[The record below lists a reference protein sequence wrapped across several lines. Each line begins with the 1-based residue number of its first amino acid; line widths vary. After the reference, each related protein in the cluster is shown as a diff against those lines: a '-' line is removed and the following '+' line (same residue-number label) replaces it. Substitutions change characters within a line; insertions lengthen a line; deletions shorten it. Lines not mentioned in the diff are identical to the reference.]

1 MATNITEYNATAGS
15 NTSID
20 SINLQEGQMV
30 ASDVNN
36 AIRSLMSHLKNVDT
50 GSQALT
56 SPSFTAMST
65 DTISEKTSANG
76 VSIDGV
82 TLKDGGVGTTA
93 SPVALHA
100 TSLNGGQIGGRRNI
114 IINGAMQVAQRGTSF
129 TSVSGSAYH
138 LDRFRTGMGDTTARF
153 TVTQATAGLNG
164 FGNSLKYDCTTAE
177 SSLSNAGARLFIQH
191 RLEGQDLQQLK
202 KGTSDAEKVT
212 VSFYVKTNKSG
223 VYTVEL
229 YDVDNTRSIS
239 QTITVSDANWNRYTL
254 TFDGD
259 TTGTLDNDNANS
271 LDLIIHLIAGTTYT
285 GGTFSTSWS
294 SATDNT
300 RVSSS
305 NVNIGDSTDNNFE
318 ITGVQ
323 LEVGQATPF
332 EHRSFGEELALCQRY
347 YEKSYEYGT
356 ASGTNTGIGSLW
368 AGGGVTGATTSF
380 LGGLIATYRTI
391 KRGSTAVTMYDLSGN
406 SGKIHR
412 FQLGTVSSA
421 NNTAYVGNDGTTGF
435 TVYSASGASA
445 SGIQGHFEADS
456 EL

>member
-1 MATNITEYNATAGS
+1 MTSTIGVKKIQYPNGIDSITIDSSGSAAITTANITTANVTNATATGTI
-15 NTSID
+15 NTPSI
-20 SINLQEGQMV
+20 
-30 ASDVNN
+30 
-36 AIRSLMSHLKNVDT
+36 
-50 GSQALT
+50 
-56 SPSFTAMST
+56 
-65 DTISEKTSANG
+65 
-76 VSIDGV
+76 
-82 TLKDGGVGTTA
+82 
-93 SPVALHA
+93 
-100 TSLNGGQIGGRRNI
+100 NGGQIGGRRNI
-114 IINGAMQVAQRGTSF
+114 VINGAMQVAQRGTSF
-129 TSVSGSAYH
+129 TSVAGSAYH

-153 TVTQATAGLNG
+153 TVTQATAALNG
-164 FGNSLKYDCTTAE
+164 FANSLKYDCTTAE

-259 TTGTLDNDNANS
+259 TTGTLDNNNANS

-294 SATDNT
+294 SATENT

-323 LEVGQATPF
+323 LEVGSQATPF

-347 YEKSYEYGT
+347 YQVKNGSYHPGNAVGSNKINAGFTFPVSFRATPSTPPNVSVHRSGNQTVT
-356 ASGTNTGIGSLW
+356 ASIDSVVCSGDRSSGSIRFV
-368 AGGGVTGATTSF
+368 GHSVSDE
-380 LGGLIATYRTI
+380 
-391 KRGSTAVTMYDLSGN
+391 TAYNVYISGN
-406 SGKIHR
+406 
-412 FQLGTVSSA
+412 L
-421 NNTAYVGNDGTTGF
+421 
-435 TVYSASGASA
+435 
-445 SGIQGHFEADS
+445 
-456 EL
+456 ELDAEL

>member
-1 MATNITEYNATAGS
+1 MTKAAELAKMGEVLTN
-15 NTSID
+15 
-20 SINLQEGQMV
+20 
-30 ASDVNN
+30 
-36 AIRSLMSHLKNVDT
+36 
-50 GSQALT
+50 SQL
-56 SPSFTAMST
+56 
-65 DTISEKTSANG
+65 
-76 VSIDGV
+76 
-82 TLKDGGVGTTA
+82 
-93 SPVALHA
+93 
-100 TSLNGGQIGGRRNI
+100 GGRRNMV
-114 IINGAMQVAQRGTSF
+114 INGAMQVAQRGTSF
-129 TSVSGSAYH
+129 TSVAGSAYH

-153 TVTQATAGLNG
+153 TVTQATAALNG
-164 FGNSLKYDCTTAE
+164 FANSLKYDCTTAE
-177 SSLSNAGARLFIQH
+177 SSLSNADARLFIQH

-271 LDLIIHLIAGTTYT
+271 LDLIIHLIAGTNYT

-318 ITGVQ
+318 ITGIQ
-323 LEVGQATPF
+323 LEVGSQATPF

-347 YEKSYEYGT
+347 FEKSYDQGTDVGT
-356 ASGTNTGIGSLW
+356 A
-368 AGGGVTGATTSF
+368 TS
-380 LGGLIATYRTI
+380 T
-391 KRGSTAVTMYDLSGN
+391 
-406 SGKIHR
+406 
-412 FQLGTVSSA
+412 
-421 NNTAYVGNDGTTGF
+421 
-435 TVYSASGASA
+435 
-445 SGIQGHFEADS
+445 SGIQYRYSNGGTQSTNYGQQHTRFAVYKRTAPTVVIYSTAGTAAHVTAEGGASGDKDVEITHAGEGGVSMNTLEVTDQNTFHFTADA

>member
-1 MATNITEYNATAGS
+1 MTSTIGVKKIQYPNGIDSITIDSSGSAAITTANITTANVTNATATGTI
-15 NTSID
+15 NTPSI
-20 SINLQEGQMV
+20 
-30 ASDVNN
+30 
-36 AIRSLMSHLKNVDT
+36 
-50 GSQALT
+50 
-56 SPSFTAMST
+56 
-65 DTISEKTSANG
+65 
-76 VSIDGV
+76 
-82 TLKDGGVGTTA
+82 
-93 SPVALHA
+93 
-100 TSLNGGQIGGRRNI
+100 NGGQIGGRRNI
-114 IINGAMQVAQRGTSF
+114 VINGAMQVAQRGTSF
-129 TSVSGSAYH
+129 TSVAGSAYH

-153 TVTQATAGLNG
+153 TVTQATAALNG
-164 FGNSLKYDCTTAE
+164 FANSLKYDCTTAE

-259 TTGTLDNDNANS
+259 TTGTLDNNNANS

-294 SATDNT
+294 SATENT

-323 LEVGQATPF
+323 LEVGSQATPF

-347 YEKSYEYGT
+347 YQVKNGSYHPGNAVGSNKINVGFTFPVSFRATPSTPPNVSVHRSGNQTVT
-356 ASGTNTGIGSLW
+356 ASIDSVVCSGDRSSGSIRFV
-368 AGGGVTGATTSF
+368 GHTVSDE
-380 LGGLIATYRTI
+380 
-391 KRGSTAVTMYDLSGN
+391 TAYNVYISGN
-406 SGKIHR
+406 
-412 FQLGTVSSA
+412 L
-421 NNTAYVGNDGTTGF
+421 
-435 TVYSASGASA
+435 
-445 SGIQGHFEADS
+445 
-456 EL
+456 ELDAEL

>member
-1 MATNITEYNATAGS
+1 MTSTIGVKKIQYPNGIDSITIDSSGSAAITTANITTANVTNATATGTI
-15 NTSID
+15 NTPSI
-20 SINLQEGQMV
+20 
-30 ASDVNN
+30 
-36 AIRSLMSHLKNVDT
+36 
-50 GSQALT
+50 
-56 SPSFTAMST
+56 
-65 DTISEKTSANG
+65 
-76 VSIDGV
+76 
-82 TLKDGGVGTTA
+82 
-93 SPVALHA
+93 
-100 TSLNGGQIGGRRNI
+100 NGGQIGWRRNI
-114 IINGAMQVAQRGTSF
+114 VINGAMQVAQRGTSF
-129 TSVSGSAYH
+129 TSVAGSAYH

-153 TVTQATAGLNG
+153 TVTQATAALNG
-164 FGNSLKYDCTTAE
+164 FANSLKYDCTTAE

-259 TTGTLDNDNANS
+259 TTGTLDNNNANS

-294 SATDNT
+294 SATENT

-323 LEVGQATPF
+323 LEVGSQATPF

-347 YEKSYEYGT
+347 YQVKNGSYHPGNAVGSNKINAGFTFPVSFRATPSTPPNVSVHRSGNQTVT
-356 ASGTNTGIGSLW
+356 ASIDSVVCSGDRSSGSIRFV
-368 AGGGVTGATTSF
+368 GHTVSDE
-380 LGGLIATYRTI
+380 
-391 KRGSTAVTMYDLSGN
+391 TAYNVYISGN
-406 SGKIHR
+406 
-412 FQLGTVSSA
+412 L
-421 NNTAYVGNDGTTGF
+421 
-435 TVYSASGASA
+435 
-445 SGIQGHFEADS
+445 
-456 EL
+456 ELDAEL